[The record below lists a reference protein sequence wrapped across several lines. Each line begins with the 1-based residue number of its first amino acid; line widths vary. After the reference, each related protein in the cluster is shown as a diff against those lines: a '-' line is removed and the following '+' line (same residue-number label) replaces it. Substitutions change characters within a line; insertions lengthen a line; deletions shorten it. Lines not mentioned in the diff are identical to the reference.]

1 MEVDWLLSNAR
12 DRERWREGRKLADRG
27 FRSSAISL
35 NRQSIEETTRWF
47 LSQLLANPVD
57 FRGNIDL
64 SVVLFVSSSCFAR
77 NGIVVQIS
85 SETYHVFRV
94 RV

>member
-1 MEVDWLLSNAR
+1 MEVDWLLPNAR
-12 DRERWREGRKLADRG
+12 DRERWREERKLADRG
-27 FRSSAISL
+27 FRSGAISL
-35 NRQSIEETTRWF
+35 NRKSIEETTSWF

-57 FRGNIDL
+57 FRGHIDL

-77 NGIVVQIS
+77 NDSVAQIS
-85 SETYHVFRV
+85 GETYHVFRV